1 MSSFTLIGFFA
12 LAGGKHLVSTKSSK
26 TYYCFYMMT
35 IQCSAG
41 IDVPAEIHVY
51 SPYNDVPHPDD
62 TIAFV
67 IARAFCPPNDT
78 AHLDVYHLIPVPD
91 NQTESEYQS
100 QCVPDYPYPF
110 ASGVGPVSGME
121 ILPDSTT
128 KTFSVAV
135 SDYVCD
141 GTKSSIVQ

>member
-12 LAGGKHLVSTKSSK
+12 LTGGKRLVSAKSSK
-26 TYYCFYMMT
+26 TYYCFYTTT

-41 IDVPAEIHVY
+41 IDVPAEIRVY

-78 AHLDVYHLIPVPD
+78 AHLDAYHLVPVPG
-91 NQTESEYQS
+91 NPTESEYQS
-100 QCVPDYPYPF
+100 QRVPDYPYPF
-110 ASGVGPVSGME
+110 ASGVGPVLGTE

-135 SDYVCD
+135 SDYVRD
-141 GTKSSIVQ
+141 GTKSSTVQ